1 MLRRLDHVGVVVA
14 DLGWHM
20 RQLEAMGL
28 ELGRSNDSDQ
38 SLARYYPCGDASV
51 ELIEARTAATQA
63 DRLGGATARI
73 EHIAFEVNDLSE
85 VRDRLT
91 ARGVTVT
98 WPPFRSGPN
107 LMIWTDEATSG
118 GVQYQFLV
126 RAEPDGSVE

>member
-1 MLRRLDHVGVVVA
+1 MLRRIDHVGVVVA
-14 DLGWHM
+14 DLEWHM
-20 RQLEAMGL
+20 RQLEWMGL

-51 ELIEARTAATQA
+51 ELIEARTAGSKAQ
-63 DRLGGATARI
+63 RLGAVAARI
-73 EHIAFEVNDLSE
+73 EHIAFEVDDLAE

-91 ARGVTVT
+91 ERGVTVT

-107 LMIWTDEATSG
+107 LMIWTDEKTSG

-126 RAEPDGSVE
+126 RSAPGRSFG

>member
-1 MLRRLDHVGVVVA
+1 MLRRIDHVGVVVA

-20 RQLEAMGL
+20 RQLEGMGL

-51 ELIEARTAATQA
+51 ELIEARTHESRAA
-63 DRLGGATARI
+63 RLGGSAARI
-73 EHIAFEVNDLSE
+73 EHIAFEVDDLAE
-85 VRDRLT
+85 VRERLT
-91 ARGVTVT
+91 SLGVSVT

-126 RAEPDGSVE
+126 RAESGDL

>member
-1 MLRRLDHVGVVVA
+1 MLRRIDHVGVVVA

-20 RQLEAMGL
+20 RQLEGLGL

-51 ELIEARTAATQA
+51 ELIEARTQEGRAA
-63 DRLGGATARI
+63 RLGDSAARV
-73 EHIAFEVNDLSE
+73 EHIAFEVDDLAE
-85 VRDRLT
+85 VRDRL
-91 ARGVTVT
+91 ASRGVSVT

-107 LMIWTDEATSG
+107 WMIWTDESSSG

-126 RAEPDGSVE
+126 PADESAR

>member
-1 MLRRLDHVGVVVA
+1 MLRRIDHVGVVVA
-14 DLGWHM
+14 DLSWHM
-20 RQLEAMGL
+20 RQLENMGL
-28 ELGRSNDSDQ
+28 ALGRSNDSEQ

-51 ELIEARTAATQA
+51 ELIEARTADTRAE
-63 DRLGGATARI
+63 RLGPTSARI
-73 EHIAFEVNDLSE
+73 EHIAFEVDDLAE
-85 VRDRLT
+85 VRAKLT

-126 RAEPDGSVE
+126 PAELDGSVS